1 MFFMSVP
8 TAQLRALQLSG
19 GMPPH
24 TRSGGNSVRERAIIV
39 RDILSSF
46 KEDCLPSEYMPDVY
60 QNILHKTNI
69 ENDPRSHVPQGD
81 LHVALFR
88 LGAYYEEAFP
98 CVRMMQSDVVL
109 SRIYC
114 DKLLARFKH
123 LFAHYDQLVPT
134 SSNPDPRGE
143 VTEIIQSLR
152 DYHKEAIKDRKERRR
167 RESTDDP
174 ASTLDI
180 DRRFAA
186 MLIIQLR
193 AVCARSTLPNGDG
206 DEPAPKKPKMST
218 KVSSR
223 ASTKVSPKSAK
234 RSSMGTSP
242 TSPRATQRPTS
253 YLFQQ
258 LVGTGSAEKDFFA
271 LDLLES
277 CSPESLEGL
286 QERGLRELQVLLE
299 YQGAAQAY
307 QERFANLV
315 TQEDDDDDDE

>member
-24 TRSGGNSVRERAIIV
+24 TRSGGNSVRERAIVV

-114 DKLLARFKH
+114 DKLLARFRL
-123 LFAHYDQLVPT
+123 LFTHYDELVPT
-134 SSNPDPRGE
+134 SSTPDPRGE

-152 DYHKEAIKDRKERRR
+152 NYHREAIKDRKERRR

-174 ASTLDI
+174 ALTLDI
-180 DRRFAA
+180 DRRFAS

-193 AVCARSTLPNGDG
+193 ALCARSTLPNGDG
-206 DEPAPKKPKMST
+206 DEPASKKPKMST
-218 KVSSR
+218 KASSK
-223 ASTKVSPKSAK
+223 ATKVSPKSAK
-234 RSSMGTSP
+234 RSSTMPSP
-242 TSPRATQRPTS
+242 TSPRAMQRRTS
-253 YLFQQ
+253 YLFQE

-286 QERGLRELQVLLE
+286 QERGLRDLQELLE
-299 YQGAAQAY
+299 YHGAAQAY
-307 QERFANLV
+307 QERFTNLV
-315 TQEDDDDDDE
+315 TREDDDDGDE